1 MKSLAMRLT
10 LLATLGLSVH
20 GARAQAV
27 FDCVAPLQPALVN
40 PTVLG
45 NGSAGSVTTAALQ
58 TAMQNASAV
67 RLNIGS
73 STLVLSQELVVSHDL
88 ILDVNGATL
97 SGAGSLRV
105 LHVTNP
111 NNLTYT
117 FTLLNATIAN
127 GATPTESGAG
137 LWKPTGGPWQAVT
150 IRVFNSHF
158 VNNIAIASAQDD
170 GGGGIYVVGA
180 KELSVVGSTLS
191 GNHGSNG
198 GAVYSLGSK
207 LVNLFD
213 TQLSGN
219 SATGSGGNPG
229 NGGNGGAIGV
239 DGDDRNVNLCRV
251 RILTNT
257 SNAYGAGLFTVS
269 YNTSSFTRI
278 QDSTFQDNHSVATN
292 KLVGGAYLQGTS
304 FSVRGSTFRG
314 NQAAGYAGLAL
325 FDENLGG
332 GNIVHTTGDITN
344 STFVGNQAL
353 NGLGGAMAI
362 SATGAVTLQNL
373 TIANNSAVC
382 NGVCFAGG
390 IANDPASP
398 ITLRDTIFLNN
409 TGDNAFNPWA
419 LLHPVNGSNNMQWPL
434 VRPGSS
440 GQQEAAVTPGAI
452 FADALLGAP
461 ANNGGLTETMAL
473 PFNSPA
479 VNAGTAVG
487 ALATDQRGQAR
498 FGAVDLGAYEFI
510 VDEIF
515 ADGFGG

>member
-1 MKSLAMRLT
+1 MQALGI
-10 LLATLGLSVH
+10 LLALLVAVLTPLQP
-20 GARAQAV
+20 ARAQAV
-27 FDCVAPLQPALVN
+27 FDCAAPSPPALVN

-45 NGSAGSVTTAALQ
+45 NGSAGSVSTAALQ
-58 TAMQNASAV
+58 AALQNSTEV
-67 RLNIGS
+67 RLNIGT
-73 STLVLSQELVVSHDL
+73 STLTLNQELVISHDL
-88 ILDVNGATL
+88 VLDANGATL
-97 SGAGSLRV
+97 SGSGSVRV

-117 FTLLNATIAN
+117 FALLNATIAN
-127 GATPTESGAG
+127 GATPTASGAG

-150 IRVFNSHF
+150 IRVFNSQF
-158 VNNIAIASAQDD
+158 VNNSAIASAQDD

-180 KELSVVGSTLS
+180 KELSVVGGAFN

-198 GAVYSLGSK
+198 GAIYSLGSK
-207 LVNLFD
+207 QVNLFD
-213 TQLSGN
+213 TQLNNN

-251 RILTNT
+251 RVLGNT

-269 YNTSSFTRI
+269 YNTTSFTRI
-278 QDSTFQDNHSVATN
+278 QDSTFQGNHSVATD

-304 FSVRGSTFRG
+304 FSVRGSTFRD

-325 FDENLGG
+325 FDEDLGG
-332 GNIVHTTGDITN
+332 GNIVRTTGDITN

-373 TIANNSAVC
+373 TIANNSAAC

-398 ITLRDTIFLNN
+398 ITLRNTVFLNN

-419 LLHPVNGSNNMQWPL
+419 LLHPVGGSNNVQWPL
-434 VRPGSS
+434 VRPGSF
-440 GQQEAAVTPGAI
+440 GQQETAVTPGSV
-452 FADALLGAP
+452 FADALLAAP
-461 ANNGGLTETMAL
+461 ADNGGRTQTMAL
-473 PFNSPA
+473 PANSPA
-479 VNAGTAVG
+479 VDAGTALG
-487 ALATDQRGQAR
+487 APATDQRGQAR
-498 FGAVDLGAYEFI
+498 FGAVDVGAYEFVI
-510 VDEIF
+510 DEIF